1 LLRTVRNPGKLQE
14 FAKEVNCSVVD
25 IFRFARYKFW
35 RKNGKKV
42 TRILKKA
49 EISEPTCPPIPMEV
63 LKKIDT
69 FLLKKRIDWGDWK
82 FHLEYRLH
90 LNKSSSEEDLRLV
103 FSILSSILPINE
115 RHLKKLIKEGID
127 FKRGTFTNGNSLEER
142 RYYDLSILPLNL
154 LIGKPILSYFCHR
167 KTI

>member
-1 LLRTVRNPGKLQE
+1 MLRTVRNPGKLQE

-35 RKNGKKV
+35 RKNGEKV

-49 EISEPTCPPIPMEV
+49 EISEPTCPLIPTEV

-90 LNKSSSEEDLRLV
+90 FNKSSYEEELRLV
-103 FSILSSILPINE
+103 FSIIS
-115 RHLKKLIKEGID
+115 
-127 FKRGTFTNGNSLEER
+127 
-142 RYYDLSILPLNL
+142 
-154 LIGKPILSYFCHR
+154 
-167 KTI
+167 